1 MRRRNIKNAHEKL
14 LEYRDLLIDLDN
26 EKDVAYLKH
35 QPLHI
40 EIGMGKGQFII
51 EMAKRNPDIYYL
63 GIEKYESVLLI
74 ACKKLATPLP
84 NLKFWCL
91 DASNIDEVLGGSNIE
106 KIYLNFSDPWPKS
119 RHDKRRLT
127 SPIFLKK
134 YEQITTRPF
143 EIEFKTDNR
152 ELFAYS
158 IQTLNQAQY
167 TILELTL
174 DLHADQ
180 SDIVTTEYEDRFSS
194 VGNPIYYVRVKK

>member
-14 LEYRDLLIDLDN
+14 NEYSTYLLNLEGDLS
-26 EKDVAYLKH
+26 YLNNK
-35 QPLHI
+35 PLHI

-51 EMAKRNPDIYYL
+51 EMAKRNPNIYYV

-74 ACKKLATPLP
+74 ACKKLTEILP
-84 NLKFWCL
+84 NLRFICL
-91 DASNIDEVLGGSNIE
+91 DASKIDEVFPKGSVE

-127 SPIFLKK
+127 SPIFLNK
-134 YEQITTRPF
+134 YEAIATKPF

-158 IQTLNQAQY
+158 IQTLNQTKY

-174 DLHADQ
+174 DLHADKT
-180 SDIVTTEYEDRFSS
+180 DIVTTEYEDRFTA